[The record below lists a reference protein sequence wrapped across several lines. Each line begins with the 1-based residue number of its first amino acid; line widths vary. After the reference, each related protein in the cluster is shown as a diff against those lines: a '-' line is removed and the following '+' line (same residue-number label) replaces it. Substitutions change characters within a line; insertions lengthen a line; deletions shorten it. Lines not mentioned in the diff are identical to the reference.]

1 MLLQIRIF
9 AGKMNG
15 RDFLSQLM
23 NRGRKITDIF
33 NFNRAKAIKWQ
44 ETTLKKMLY
53 TARNTEYGRK
63 YGFNDI

>member
-9 AGKMNG
+9 ATTMNG

-33 NFNRAKAIKWQ
+33 NFNRNKAIKWQ
-44 ETTLKKMLY
+44 EITLKKMLFK
-53 TARNTEYGRK
+53 AVIPSM
-63 YGFNDI
+63 D